1 MFVRLVLYL
10 QLYALFPFCKFNA
23 SRDLSARGLAHFG
36 CLNLYFTL
44 TLQYMCFP

>member
-10 QLYALFPFCKFNA
+10 QLYALFPFCKFN
-23 SRDLSARGLAHFG
+23 DLSVRGLAHSG